1 MYVYVHVQVPSH
13 DGYIHTHIQTDRE
26 TENGVPAGAVE
37 RELEMSNSV
46 HVATHFF
53 SHGRC
58 QRMRHPSSWREE
70 KSAYVILDQPYLLSC
85 LDSSTDAVF
94 AVLYVPTAHRVI
106 LRDFS

>member
-1 MYVYVHVQVPSH
+1 MYVYVDVQVPSH
-13 DGYIHTHIQTDRE
+13 DGYIHTYMYIHTDRE

-46 HVATHFF
+46 HVATQFF
-53 SHGRC
+53 FHGRC
-58 QRMRHPSSWREE
+58 QRMHHPSSWREE

-94 AVLYVPTAHRVI
+94 AVL
-106 LRDFS
+106 